1 MDRARTTPGGR
12 TAAQKIIA
20 RAAGLDHLDVG
31 DVAYP
36 KPEFIF
42 IHDGFVETAWRELSD
57 LGFARVND
65 PERLVFV
72 TDHEVAY
79 GSQKAIQRGANI
91 RRIARDWKVGHFFDV
106 GRGGHGHIFPIETGM
121 VRGGMFVFAYDMHAT
136 NFGAAGAL
144 TLPVSTEITA
154 VLATG
159 SVWVRVPQ
167 TVRVTLEG
175 NWRIGAHGRDLGF
188 MLAAGLAGKGARW
201 GVPGDSRVIE
211 FDGSSVTDMPLATR
225 VALCN
230 SVTEI
235 GVATVL
241 FPPLPTDPAFDD
253 PSVRSDADA
262 TFEATIELRLDD
274 IEPQVALPGSPQNAA
289 PVSAVA
295 GTRIDHAFIGAC
307 GSGMYEDFAWAAQM
321 MRGRR
326 IADGVRMFV
335 VPGTVDTAR
344 RLATDGIL
352 QIFLNAGAVLLPP
365 GCGPCAGGLMGPLG
379 AGETSISTA
388 ATNHAGRFGEAD
400 AQAYLGSP
408 LTVAASALAGHI
420 QDPRDVMRR
429 AP

>member
-20 RAAGLDHLDVG
+20 RAAGLDHLEVG

-36 KPEFIF
+36 RPEFIF
-42 IHDGFVETAWRELSD
+42 IHDGFVETAWRELGE
-57 LGFARVND
+57 LGFARVHD
-65 PERLVFV
+65 PERVVFV

-79 GSQKAIQRGANI
+79 GSQKAIGRGANI

-136 NFGAAGAL
+136 NFGAAGAM
-144 TLPVSTEITA
+144 TLPVSTEITS

-167 TVRVTLEG
+167 TVRVVLEG
-175 NWRIGAHGRDLGF
+175 QWPIGAHGRDLGF
-188 MLAAGLAGKGARW
+188 MLAAGLSGNGGRW
-201 GVPGDSRVIE
+201 GVAGDYRVIE
-211 FDGSSVTDMPLATR
+211 FDGAAVTGMSLATR

-230 SVTEI
+230 SITEI

-241 FPPLPTDPAFDD
+241 FPPLPTDAAFDD
-253 PSVRSDADA
+253 PSVRSDPDA
-262 TFEATIELRLDD
+262 SFEATIEIRLDE
-274 IEPQVALPGSPQNAA
+274 IEPQVALPGGPQNAA

-326 IADGVRMFV
+326 IAEGVRMFV
-335 VPGTVDTAR
+335 VPGTVETAR
-344 RLATDGIL
+344 RLASDGIL
-352 QIFLNAGAVLLPP
+352 QIFLNAGAVLLPA

-379 AGETSISTA
+379 PGETSISTA
-388 ATNHAGRFGEAD
+388 ATNHAGRFGAAD

-408 LTVAASALAGHI
+408 LTVAASALAGYI
-420 QDPRDVMRR
+420 EDPRNVIRR